1 MPKQSDYVIYL
12 LEQLT
17 GFGDVEAK
25 SMFGGFG
32 LYLDGLMF
40 GIVANDTLYFKVDAI
55 SKPEFEALDLK
66 PFTFEKNG
74 RKGTMS
80 YHLAPASAVDNAEE
94 LCEWARKGHD
104 AALRTQET

>member
-1 MPKQSDYVIYL
+1 MNEQSHNLV
-12 LEQLT
+12 LT
-17 GFGDVEAK
+17 K
-25 SMFGGFG
+25 
-32 LYLDGLMF
+32 
-40 GIVANDTLYFKVDAI
+40 IVATLGPSSGDVDAI